1 MTTLLLVLWVLLL
14 GLYVLVLAVRPRASK
29 HSWAELGRRGDEQAM
44 RRERLLGDVYAL
56 RRLKASLLL
65 VALALLAYEL
75 WQWWSLAIMLAVV
88 LLVLPIVRIAIIRR
102 AALRLYNRYE
112 LSLLHF
118 VEKVLII
125 GWFGRYERF
134 SHSDEKLES
143 IGQLQHLIETSGHV
157 LSEDQQRIIRSGLE
171 WHETT
176 VASIMT
182 KRSSIASIKHSE
194 LIGPLVLDDLHKTG
208 HNQFPVIK
216 GTLDAVVGTLD
227 ITELL
232 EVTAT
237 RTSQTAEAA
246 MSPRALRIESDATL
260 PAALAMLQ
268 KSHQHMLIVINQ
280 DGKTVGLVTLA
291 DITGSLLG

>member
-1 MTTLLLVLWVLLL
+1 MTTLMLILWVLLL
-14 GLYVLVLAVRPRASK
+14 SLYVLVVAMRPKASP
-29 HSWAELGRRGDEQAM
+29 HSWQELKRRDDKLAM
-44 RRERLLGDVYAL
+44 SRERLLGDVYAL
-56 RRLKASLLL
+56 RRLVGSLLV
-65 VALALLAYEL
+65 VALTLLAFIL
-75 WQWWSLAIMLAVV
+75 WGWWSLAIMFAVI
-88 LLVLPIVRIAIIRR
+88 LLVVPIVRVSFVRR
-102 AALRLYNRYE
+102 AALRLYSRYE
-112 LSLLHF
+112 PSLLHL
-118 VEKVLII
+118 VEKALII